1 MARMWSTSL
10 LVLALAARTAE
21 AVTTETTTASA
32 YSESWVCDQ
41 CCWNTEDDEP
51 FLHNPDYMDC
61 MSIYGH
67 REWKSGLWIPEGGDC
82 PTCTPSCGCRW
93 CGADEGCVSE
103 QSATDA
109 NIYFSVP
116 AFVVL
121 FRESLEVVLV
131 LVIILQFLQKS
142 QANGTISVAQHT
154 TFRREVYVGASIG
167 FLACV
172 AFGVGML
179 ALISFALRDVKGE
192 SHLILEAVLMMVT
205 SCILSFMAVN
215 FYKMMYAKEAHERKM
230 TKIMEQTLEASTAAQ
245 DEAGRTNASF
255 AKKHTFFM
263 FAFMTGL
270 REGLESIL
278 FLSAIVVDAKDLSSL
293 PIPIISAIVL
303 ARIVGWFFFTGTK
316 RMPVAVFMKFSA
328 VLLLFIAAGFFSMS
342 THNLQELGVFGTWT
356 PRAERPWQNSRVFD
370 ARACC
375 DDMGNKFWV
384 FMRAMFGWQDQ
395 PTPLEFLSY
404 GLYWVLALLLGG
416 LVLRRARR
424 QIEKMKESW
433 RQADEQKAKDAEING
448 TVRES
453 SAAPAESADPFDL

>member
-1 MARMWSTSL
+1 MARVSAIL
-10 LVLALAARTAE
+10 LVLALAAGAAE

-67 REWKSGLWIPEGGDC
+67 REWKDGLWIPEGGEC
-82 PTCTPSCGCRW
+82 PTCTSFCGCRW

-103 QSATDA
+103 QRSTDA

-131 LVIILQFLQKS
+131 LVIMLQFLKKS
-142 QANGTISVAQHT
+142 QANGTITDEQHT

-172 AFGVGML
+172 AMGVGIL
-179 ALISFALRDVKGE
+179 ALISLALRDVKGE
-192 SHLILEAVLMMVT
+192 THLILEGILMLIT

-293 PIPIISAIVL
+293 PIPIISAIIL
-303 ARIVGWFFFTGTK
+303 ARIVGWCFFTGTR
-316 RMPVAVFMKFSA
+316 RMPVTLFVKFSA
-328 VLLLFIAAGFFSMS
+328 VLLLFIAAGFFSS
-342 THNLQELGVFGTWT
+342 ATHNFQELGVFGTWI

-370 ARACC
+370 ARECC

-395 PTPLEFLSY
+395 PTPLEFFAY
-404 GLYWVLALLLGG
+404 GFYWVLAFVLGG
-416 LVLRRARR
+416 LLLRRAKR
-424 QIEKMKESW
+424 QLERMKESW
-433 RQADEQKAKDAEING
+433 RQADERKATDAETSG
-448 TVRES
+448 AAPVEHD
-453 SAAPAESADPFDL
+453 AAPAEPVCD